1 MLFCKICEMLHSEI
15 QGGMERVIKVAPRC
29 PGRTEYTSEG
39 ELLRS
44 EGELLW
50 FFCIAKCV
58 CVCVCVCAMHHSS
71 VEVAEAAV
79 I

>member
-1 MLFCKICEMLHSEI
+1 MLHSET
-15 QGGMERVIKVAPRC
+15 QGGMDRVIKIAPRC

-44 EGELLW
+44 EGELLSHTVVLLH
-50 FFCIAKCV
+50 CQ
-58 CVCVCVCAMHHSS
+58 VCVCVCAMHHSS